1 MRCEP
6 SVARQHKSRLSEI
19 HSGTSRD
26 LIFLIALRVIS
37 AQARFAPQEVLFASL
52 TLRAALHYVRY
63 SAALRSY
70 SGFVDIKN
78 RAASDAPTVRG
89 LVFLPESQLFPAQ
102 QFLQVT
108 AMAEDHYQ

>member
-6 SVARQHKSRLSEI
+6 RVSVEIARRAIRTARHRVSNLVAPASPASSLSL
-19 HSGTSRD
+19 G
-26 LIFLIALRVIS
+26 FV
-37 AQARFAPQEVLFASL
+37 PQEEVFATL

-78 RAASDAPTVRG
+78 RAASDAPTAEG
-89 LVFLPESQLFPAQ
+89 SILLSEPQLFPTQ
-102 QFLQVT
+102 NLLQV
-108 AMAEDHYQ
+108 AAVPGNHHQ